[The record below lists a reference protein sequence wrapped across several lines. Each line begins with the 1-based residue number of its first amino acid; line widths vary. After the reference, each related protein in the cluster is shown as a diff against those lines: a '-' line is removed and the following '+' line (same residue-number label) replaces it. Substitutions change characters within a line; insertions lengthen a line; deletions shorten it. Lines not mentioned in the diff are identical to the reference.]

1 MVDASLLTQGTAAY
15 QAAQVPPKVGH
26 TDNAAQAR
34 KTAQDFEAFFLSQ
47 VLQPM
52 FAGLDTAPPFGG
64 GAAEKVWQSLLV
76 DQYGKSM
83 AESGGI
89 GIADSVQREILRA
102 QEIQQA
108 IQQETRQQETK
119 QEVQEQQ

>member
-1 MVDASLLTQGTAAY
+1 MLDTALITQGAAAY

-26 TDNAAQAR
+26 TNNAAQAR
-34 KTAQDFEAFFLSQ
+34 KTAEDFESFFLAQ

-52 FAGLDTAPPFGG
+52 FASLGAAPPFGG

-76 DQYGKSM
+76 DEYGKSM
-83 AESGGI
+83 AKSGGI

-108 IQQETRQQETK
+108 LQEEAK
-119 QEVQEQQ
+119 KEVQQQ